1 MLPRRFLLSFLV
13 AGVLAA
19 AAHAADLV
27 EQTWTVDGVQR
38 TALVHWPA
46 KTDRPVPV
54 VFAFHGHGGS
64 SRNASRSFPI
74 HEKWPE
80 AIVVYPQGLPTVG
93 KLTDPK
99 GERAGWLTQADPDEN
114 RDLKFFDIMLAEIL
128 SKKGGDPRRV
138 YAMGHSNGGGFTY
151 LLWAERGDA
160 FAAVAPSAALIMKG
174 AAKLRPKPAMH
185 LGSPSDELVKFAW
198 QARMIDRV
206 LSVNGCPPRD
216 PAAKGLR
223 EYPSSKGSPVLVY
236 LHDGGHKFPTA
247 ATVEIV
253 KFFQAQARP

>member
-1 MLPRRFLLSFLV
+1 MLHRRFLISCL
-13 AGVLAA
+13 AACWLAA
-19 AAHAADLV
+19 AARAADLV

-46 KTDRPVPV
+46 KHEGPVPV

-64 SRNASRSFPI
+64 SRHASRSFPI
-74 HEKWPE
+74 HRFWPE

-99 GERAGWLTQADPDEN
+99 GERAGWQAAAGVNGD
-114 RDLKFFDIMLAEIL
+114 RDLKFFDVLLADL
-128 SKKGGDPRRV
+128 LQNKGGDARRV

-160 FAAVAPSAALIMKG
+160 LAAVAPSAALSVKS
-174 AAKLRPKPAMH
+174 ALKLRPKPAMH

-206 LSVNGCPPRD
+206 LTVNGCPPRD
-216 PAAKGLR
+216 PEAKGR
-223 EYPSSKGSPVLVY
+223 RDYPSTNGAPVVVY
-236 LHDGGHKFPTA
+236 LHEGGHKFPTA
-247 ATVEIV
+247 ATAEIV
-253 KFFQAQARP
+253 KFLQAQARP